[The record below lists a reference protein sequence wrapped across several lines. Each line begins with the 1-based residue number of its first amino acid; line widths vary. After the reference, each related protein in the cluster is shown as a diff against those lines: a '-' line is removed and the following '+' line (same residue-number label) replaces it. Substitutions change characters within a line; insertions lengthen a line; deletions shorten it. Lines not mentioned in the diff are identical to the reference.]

1 MEEGSKLQAVALK
14 LLDHV
19 ENVLDEGTGGLSE
32 LKQVAAILK
41 DVKDIQKETA
51 SKEVTD
57 GGLRVILE
65 GEVAHFGG

>member
-1 MEEGSKLQAVALK
+1 MEEGSKLQAVTLK
-14 LLDHV
+14 LLGQV
-19 ENVLDEGTGGLSE
+19 ENVLEEGTGGLSE

-57 GGLRVILE
+57 GGIRVVLE
-65 GEVAHFGG
+65 GEVDRFGG